1 MKKKKKNSKK
11 RTKVKK
17 KRIKIRYDRIFICL
31 ILFLLVGYI
40 CYFILNKPITNIYIY
55 NNEVLKDQYII
66 DEAGLRDYPSTLTFS
81 TTSIKNKLEEDPLIK
96 KATIKRLL
104 FRGISITIE
113 ENKPLFFY
121 QTENKTVLE
130 NNEMV
135 QEKFDVPVLI
145 NFVPDKIYKQLVS
158 NMAEINDD
166 VFKRISTI
174 KYDPNDVDSG
184 RFLLSMNDGNYVYLS
199 INKFTDINNYIAIMQ
214 KFENKKGILYL
225 DSGEYFKVMEGN

>member
-17 KRIKIRYDRIFICL
+17 KRLKIRYDRIFICL
-31 ILFLLVGYI
+31 ILLLLVGYI

-121 QTENKTVLE
+121 QPENKTVLE
-130 NNEMV
+130 SNEMV
-135 QEKFDVPVLI
+135 KEKFDVPVLI

-225 DSGEYFKVMEGN
+225 DSGEYFKVMEG

>member
-17 KRIKIRYDRIFICL
+17 KRLKIRYDRIVICL

-145 NFVPDKIYKQLVS
+145 NFVPDKVYKEFINKMS
-158 NMAEINDD
+158 EINDD

-199 INKFTDINNYIAIMQ
+199 INKFTDINNYIAIMR

>member
-1 MKKKKKNSKK
+1 MKKKKKYSKK
-11 RTKVKK
+11 STKIKK

-31 ILFLLVGYI
+31 ILLLLVGYI

-135 QEKFDVPVLI
+135 EQKFDVPVLI
-145 NFVPDKIYKQLVS
+145 NFVPNKVYKQLVTKMS
-158 NMAEINDD
+158 EINDD

-199 INKFTDINNYIAIMQ
+199 INKFTDINNYIAIMR

-225 DSGEYFKVMEGN
+225 DSGEYFKVMEG

>member
-135 QEKFDVPVLI
+135 EQKFDVPVLI
-145 NFVPDKIYKQLVS
+145 NFVPDKVYKEFINKMS
-158 NMAEINDD
+158 EINDD

-199 INKFTDINNYIAIMQ
+199 INKFTDINNYIAIMR

-225 DSGEYFKVMEGN
+225 DSGEYFKVMEG

>member
-81 TTSIKNKLEEDPLIK
+81 TTSIKAKLEEDPLIK

-135 QEKFDVPVLI
+135 EQKFDVPVLI
-145 NFVPDKIYKQLVS
+145 NFVPDKVYKQLKNKMS
-158 NMAEINDD
+158 EINDD

-199 INKFTDINNYIAIMQ
+199 INKFTDINNYIAIMR

-225 DSGEYFKVMEGN
+225 DSGEYFKVMEG

>member
-17 KRIKIRYDRIFICL
+17 KRLKIRYDRIVICL

-40 CYFILNKPITNIYIY
+40 CYFILNKSITNIYIY

-145 NFVPDKIYKQLVS
+145 NFVPDKVYKEFINKMS
-158 NMAEINDD
+158 EINDD

-199 INKFTDINNYIAIMQ
+199 INKFTDINNYIAIMR

>member
-1 MKKKKKNSKK
+1 MKKKKKYNKK

-17 KRIKIRYDRIFICL
+17 KRLRIRYDRIFICL
-31 ILFLLVGYI
+31 ILLFLIGYI

-145 NFVPDKIYKQLVS
+145 NFVPDKVYKEFINKMS
-158 NMAEINDD
+158 EINDE

-184 RFLLSMNDGNYVYLS
+184 RFLFSMTDSNYVYLS

>member
-1 MKKKKKNSKK
+1 MKKKKKYSKK
-11 RTKVKK
+11 STKIKK
-17 KRIKIRYDRIFICL
+17 KRIKIRYDRISICL

-135 QEKFDVPVLI
+135 EQKFDVPVLI
-145 NFVPDKIYKQLVS
+145 NFVPDKVYKEFINKMS
-158 NMAEINDD
+158 EINDD

-199 INKFTDINNYIAIMQ
+199 INKFTDINNYIAIMR

-225 DSGEYFKVMEGN
+225 DSGEYFEVKS

>member
-17 KRIKIRYDRIFICL
+17 KRLKIRYDRIFICL

-135 QEKFDVPVLI
+135 EQKFDVPVLI
-145 NFVPDKIYKQLVS
+145 NFVPDKVYKEFINKMS
-158 NMAEINDD
+158 EINDD

>member
-17 KRIKIRYDRIFICL
+17 KRLKIRYDRIVICL

-40 CYFILNKPITNIYIY
+40 CYFILNKSITNIYIY

-199 INKFTDINNYIAIMQ
+199 INKFTDINNYIAIMR

>member
-1 MKKKKKNSKK
+1 MKKKKKYSKK
-11 RTKVKK
+11 STKIKK
-17 KRIKIRYDRIFICL
+17 KRLKIRYDRIFICL
-31 ILFLLVGYI
+31 ILLLLVGYI

-55 NNEVLKDQYII
+55 NNEFLKDQYII

-81 TTSIKNKLEEDPLIK
+81 TTSIKTKLEEDPLIK

-113 ENKPLFFY
+113 ENEPLFFY

-135 QEKFDVPVLI
+135 EQKFDVPVLI
-145 NFVPDKIYKQLVS
+145 NFVPNKVYKQLVTKMS
-158 NMAEINDD
+158 EINDD

-199 INKFTDINNYIAIMQ
+199 INKFTDINNYIAIMR

-225 DSGEYFKVMEGN
+225 DSGEYFKVMEG

>member
-145 NFVPDKIYKQLVS
+145 NFVPDKVYKEFINKMS
-158 NMAEINDD
+158 EINDD

-199 INKFTDINNYIAIMQ
+199 INKFTDINNYIAIMR

>member
-1 MKKKKKNSKK
+1 MSKKKRKVTKKKNRRVNK
-11 RTKVKK
+11 R
-17 KRIKIRYDRIFICL
+17 KIRYDRVAICVL
-31 ILFLLVGYI
+31 LFVLVGYLF
-40 CYFILNKPITNIYIY
+40 YMILNKPISNIYVY
-55 NNEVLKDQYII
+55 GNEFLKDQYII

-81 TTSIKNKLEEDPLIK
+81 TTSIKTKLEEDPLIK

-135 QEKFDVPVLI
+135 EQKFDVPVLI
-145 NFVPDKIYKQLVS
+145 NFVPDKVYKEFINKMS
-158 NMAEINDD
+158 EINDD

-199 INKFTDINNYIAIMQ
+199 INKFTDINNYIAIMR

>member
-81 TTSIKNKLEEDPLIK
+81 TTSIKAKLEEDPLIK

-135 QEKFDVPVLI
+135 EQKFDVPVLI
-145 NFVPDKIYKQLVS
+145 NFVPDKVYKEFINKMS
-158 NMAEINDD
+158 EINDD

-199 INKFTDINNYIAIMQ
+199 INKFTDINNYIAIMR

-225 DSGEYFKVMEGN
+225 DSGEYFKVMEG

>member
-1 MKKKKKNSKK
+1 MKKKKKYSKK
-11 RTKVKK
+11 STKIKK
-17 KRIKIRYDRIFICL
+17 KRLKIRYDRIFICL
-31 ILFLLVGYI
+31 ILLLLVGYI

-55 NNEVLKDQYII
+55 NNEFLKDQYII

-113 ENKPLFFY
+113 ENEPLFFY

-135 QEKFDVPVLI
+135 EQKFDVPVLI
-145 NFVPDKIYKQLVS
+145 NFVPNKVYKQLVTKMS
-158 NMAEINDD
+158 EINDD

-199 INKFTDINNYIAIMQ
+199 INKFTDINNYIAIMR

-225 DSGEYFKVMEGN
+225 DSGEYFKVMEG

>member
-31 ILFLLVGYI
+31 ILLLLVGYI

-66 DEAGLRDYPSTLTFS
+66 DKAGLRDYPSTLTFS

-135 QEKFDVPVLI
+135 EQKFDVPVLI
-145 NFVPDKIYKQLVS
+145 NFVPDKVYKEFINKMS
-158 NMAEINDD
+158 EINDD

-199 INKFTDINNYIAIMQ
+199 INKFTDINNYIAIMR

-225 DSGEYFKVMEGN
+225 DSGEYFKVMEG

>member
-17 KRIKIRYDRIFICL
+17 KRLKIRYDRIFICL
-31 ILFLLVGYI
+31 ILLLLVGYI

-225 DSGEYFKVMEGN
+225 DSGEYFKVMEG

>member
-81 TTSIKNKLEEDPLIK
+81 TTNIKNKLEEDPLIK

-145 NFVPDKIYKQLVS
+145 NFVPDKVYKEFI
-158 NMAEINDD
+158 NKMAEINDD

>member
-199 INKFTDINNYIAIMQ
+199 INKLNRITQWFVIIFN
-214 KFENKKGILYL
+214 FERVIL
-225 DSGEYFKVMEGN
+225 FV